1 MNSTFYRTIQVDGL
15 SIFYREAGPTNGET
29 ILLLHGLPS
38 SSRMFEPLFARLS
51 DRYHL
56 IAPDYPG
63 FGHSDWPDPGKF
75 AYTFDHL
82 AETMN
87 HFTEALGLSRYTL
100 YMQDYGGPVGFRM
113 ALEHPERVEA
123 LIVQD
128 AVAHNRGLG
137 ANWKT
142 RRAFWADRAA
152 NESALRTNL
161 LSLEAAR
168 ARHVGTDPDVER
180 HDPDLWTD
188 ESYFLNRPG
197 QAEIQSDLFY
207 DYRANVDSYPKWQA
221 WMREKQ
227 PRLLVIWGKY
237 ETSFDPSEPE
247 SYRED
252 VPNAEVHIVDGGHFA
267 LDTAADEIASSMR
280 NFMASSRE
288 TDSISKRRTTM
299 TTKGKVLVL
308 VSSGHGLPLKD
319 GKVYTG
325 AGYYLNEL
333 TVPVRA
339 LMNEGYEITFANP
352 KGNTPQMDVH
362 SAVADFFGG
371 DEAKLQDYLKF
382 RDTLTGLKNPTRIS
396 DVIASGLDQYDAV
409 FVPGGH
415 GPMMDLLDDPDA
427 GAVMRHFHKTSKPTA
442 VLCHGP
448 ISLLSALPNSTEVV
462 AALSAGDAAGARAKA
477 QGWIYSGYKM
487 TIFSTAE
494 EQQREPLEIGGKVLF
509 YPDFALSTAG
519 GDVSVLEPWKSYVLQ
534 DRELISGQNPFS
546 DEALLKLLLPALNK
560 KKLDSAA

>member
-1 MNSTFYRTIQVDGL
+1 MV
-15 SIFYREAGPTNGET
+15 PTV
-29 ILLLHGLPS
+29 
-38 SSRMFEPLFARLS
+38 F
-51 DRYHL
+51 
-56 IAPDYPG
+56 
-63 FGHSDWPDPGKF
+63 
-75 AYTFDHL
+75 
-82 AETMN
+82 
-87 HFTEALGLSRYTL
+87 
-100 YMQDYGGPVGFRM
+100 
-113 ALEHPERVEA
+113 
-123 LIVQD
+123 
-128 AVAHNRGLG
+128 
-137 ANWKT
+137 
-142 RRAFWADRAA
+142 
-152 NESALRTNL
+152 
-161 LSLEAAR
+161 
-168 ARHVGTDPDVER
+168 
-180 HDPDLWTD
+180 
-188 ESYFLNRPG
+188 
-197 QAEIQSDLFY
+197 
-207 DYRANVDSYPKWQA
+207 
-221 WMREKQ
+221 
-227 PRLLVIWGKY
+227 
-237 ETSFDPSEPE
+237 
-247 SYRED
+247 
-252 VPNAEVHIVDGGHFA
+252 
-267 LDTAADEIASSMR
+267 ADEDLRKTEFDFKME
-280 NFMASSRE
+280 N
-288 TDSISKRRTTM
+288 KM

-308 VSSGHGLPLKD
+308 VSSGRGLPLKD

-382 RDTLTGLKNPTRIS
+382 RDSLTGLKNPTRIA
-396 DVIASGLDQYDAV
+396 DVIASGASGLDQYDAV

-427 GAVMRHFHKTSKPTA
+427 GTVLRHFHKTSKPTA

-448 ISLLSALPNSTEVV
+448 ISLLSALPNSAEVV

-519 GDVSVLEPWKSYVLQ
+519 GDVSVLAPWTSYVVQ

-546 DEALLKLLLPALNK
+546 DQALLKLLLPALDGK
-560 KKLDSAA
+560 KKSVSAA